1 MTLNNL
7 LEVSEYWIQNAEN
20 LLYHILNTIKL
31 MAEFLLFSV
40 LVTDRAILSPFGIS
54 FFVV

>member
-31 MAEFLLFSV
+31 MAESLMFSV

-54 FFVV
+54 LFVV